1 MRFRPNAL
9 KAAVLV
15 AESSQKENEL
25 DPLAS
30 NTGIMKMLV
39 WLMAPVAMESLKH
52 PIGYA
57 EVGIH
62 RS

>member
-52 PIGYA
+52 P
-57 EVGIH
+57 
-62 RS
+62 